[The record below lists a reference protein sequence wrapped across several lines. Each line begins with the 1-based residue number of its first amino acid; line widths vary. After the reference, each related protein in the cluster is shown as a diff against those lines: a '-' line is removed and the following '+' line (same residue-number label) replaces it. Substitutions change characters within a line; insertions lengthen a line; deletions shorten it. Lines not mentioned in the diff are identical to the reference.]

1 MNKAELI
8 EKVSDKV
15 GITKKDAAVAI
26 ETVFESITCAL
37 EKGERVR
44 MVGFGTFETR
54 QKAERT
60 YVSPQSKKRVTV
72 PASRQVVFHA
82 GKELKEQVAKG

>member
-1 MNKAELI
+1 MISVKNVYKNFGE
-8 EKVSDKV
+8 VSV
-15 GITKKDAAVAI
+15 LRGVSCEI
-26 ETVFESITCAL
+26 

-72 PASRQVVFHA
+72 PTSRQPVFHA
-82 GKELKEQVAKG
+82 GKDLKERVAK